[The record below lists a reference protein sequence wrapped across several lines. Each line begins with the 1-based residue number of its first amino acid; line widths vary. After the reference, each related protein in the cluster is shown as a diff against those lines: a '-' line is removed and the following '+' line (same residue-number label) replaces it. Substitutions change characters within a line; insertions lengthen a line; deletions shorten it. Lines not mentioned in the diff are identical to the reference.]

1 MRIAALPSNEAAKV
15 CMPMFRRPLPPSAAA
30 VSNPP
35 PYSDHR
41 LTPFF
46 PGMVVRSRFTPPP
59 AGRVRLR
66 HITDRSALLRPNL
79 ELSSVE
85 HPGVRHSTVPPSS
98 FRISQLLEP
107 DSSGA
112 AGDFPMES
120 AKELEARVKALK
132 ALVADLN
139 KRVKD
144 LKMKENAVS
153 PGNFLRTS
161 GSAGAASSS
170 YSSKDIR
177 ENEKEKERND
187 VLAALA
193 REAGWTVEPEGTT
206 YRHSPMLQN
215 QQNLGTYSARSGDS
229 PLSSNPL
236 KKCLQEGKHRNGK
249 LSLAHVKPALSGAH
263 VDHNG
268 SKEINS
274 KGYSNVK
281 LSEVVG
287 SRRNRFNNQ
296 SKEGQPNIVN
306 GFKKGCYTIF
316 IENVSEKIHWKRLGS
331 IFGSHGQVID
341 AFIPK
346 KRNSKGFRFGF
357 IRFATIEEARTAISK
372 MNGNH
377 IYGNKIRVSLTKYK
391 PRQSFWRKSSTA
403 VQSKSGMEDL
413 PRFKHCEVEGAVDE
427 DKLQVLNNCLV
438 GWCKNFIKIGNLANQ
453 IQAKG
458 LAGFTLMRA
467 AGNVVLMVFEDSDL
481 LRSVKEDKLET
492 LAEWFSRVETW
503 SESLVVESRRVW
515 LVCEG
520 IPFHAWNWDT
530 FKNIA
535 TKWGKLIAIDNS
547 CEFPSSFDRAKIQIL
562 TNAQGRIDELLELK
576 VGDNLFK
583 ILVHE
588 KLTLP
593 SNLILG
599 SLKIAISL

>member
-1 MRIAALPSNEAAKV
+1 
-15 CMPMFRRPLPPSAAA
+15 
-30 VSNPP
+30 
-35 PYSDHR
+35 
-41 LTPFF
+41 
-46 PGMVVRSRFTPPP
+46 
-59 AGRVRLR
+59 
-66 HITDRSALLRPNL
+66 
-79 ELSSVE
+79 
-85 HPGVRHSTVPPSS
+85 
-98 FRISQLLEP
+98 
-107 DSSGA
+107 
-112 AGDFPMES
+112 MES

-132 ALVADLN
+132 VLVADLN
-139 KRVKD
+139 ERVKD

-153 PGNFLRTS
+153 PAIFSEPLDPPVQPLLLTPFGNFPIPPHAT
-161 GSAGAASSS
+161 
-170 YSSKDIR
+170 
-177 ENEKEKERND
+177 RND

-193 REAGWTVEPEGTT
+193 REAGWTVEPDGTT

-249 LSLAHVKPALSGAH
+249 LSLAHVKPALPGAH

-281 LSEVVG
+281 VSEVVV
-287 SRRNRFNNQ
+287 SRRNGFNNQ

-306 GFKKGCYTIF
+306 GFRKGCYTIF
-316 IENVSEKIHWKRLGS
+316 IENLPEKIHWKRLGS

-357 IRFATIEEARTAISK
+357 IRFATIEEARTSISK

-377 IYGNKIRVSLTKYK
+377 IYGNKIRVYLAKYK

-403 VQSKSGMEDL
+403 VQ
-413 PRFKHCEVEGAVDE
+413 
-427 DKLQVLNNCLV
+427 KLYQDY
-438 GWCKNFIKIGNLANQ
+438 LANQ
-453 IQAKG
+453 MQAKG

-520 IPFHAWNWDT
+520 IPFHTWNWDT
-530 FKNIA
+530 FKSIA

-583 ILVHE
+583 ILVYE
-588 KLTLP
+588 VDP
-593 SNLILG
+593 SFKPN
-599 SLKIAISL
+599 SWVPEDCDISLELVPPIGL